1 MVLGS
6 VGKEIKDMH
15 SPDFGET
22 LVSYLGHSTLFEHV
36 VTHFAEDLKLF
47 FTGESVCVF
56 AAFHDL
62 EHVCFGSDHWSLL
75 ITL

>member
-1 MVLGS
+1 
-6 VGKEIKDMH
+6 
-15 SPDFGET
+15 
-22 LVSYLGHSTLFEHV
+22 
-36 VTHFAEDLKLF
+36 EDLKLF